1 MGNLEKVQVFLNS
14 KTDEEDLVY
23 GLALACMNQHMD
35 VADYLI
41 KQGVDINA
49 EWSLHEPATIL
60 HHLAFFGKLEM
71 VQFLVERG
79 ADTNIK
85 DFRYQADALG
95 WAKYNGQ
102 NQVVSY
108 LEQFKKT

>member
-1 MGNLEKVQVFLNS
+1 
-14 KTDEEDLVY
+14 
-23 GLALACMNQHMD
+23 
-35 VADYLI
+35 
-41 KQGVDINA
+41 
-49 EWSLHEPATIL
+49 
-60 HHLAFFGKLEM
+60 M

-85 DFRYQADALG
+85 DFRYQANALG

-102 NQVVSY
+102 DQVAAY

>member
-1 MGNLEKVQVFLNS
+1 
-14 KTDEEDLVY
+14 
-23 GLALACMNQHMD
+23 
-35 VADYLI
+35 
-41 KQGVDINA
+41 
-49 EWSLHEPATIL
+49 
-60 HHLAFFGKLEM
+60 M

-79 ADTNIK
+79 ADMNIK